1 MRRAAVERDRTLR
14 EWHRQHLDHILHIE
28 SLTVLHPGW
37 RPGVSA
43 EFLVSCICDQQAG
56 RFRKGERARTQGT
69 QRINPREWGYRTR
82 QESRSDAD
90 FRDQLLEEG
99 LV

>member
-14 EWHRQHLDHILHIE
+14 EWHRHHLDHILHIE